1 MLTPKRRRKAPFFC
15 QKFTALTVRPSMLET
30 DTAARSADVFDTS
43 LPLVLRKKSRAKFDE
58 STARHA
64 DFFSAVG
71 TLLGNQVS
79 H

>member
-1 MLTPKRRRKAPFFC
+1 
-15 QKFTALTVRPSMLET
+15 MLET

-71 TLLGNQVS
+71 TLLGTRCLMSNTTHTIHQLIPLKSIVIN
-79 H
+79 